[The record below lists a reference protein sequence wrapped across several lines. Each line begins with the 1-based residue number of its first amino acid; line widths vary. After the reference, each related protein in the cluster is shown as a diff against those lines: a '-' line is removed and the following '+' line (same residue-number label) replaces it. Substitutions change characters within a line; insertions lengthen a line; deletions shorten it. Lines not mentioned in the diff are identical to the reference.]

1 MSVHVYAVCMRHVCR
16 YPRKW
21 VRASSDP
28 LLLVLY
34 VAVNEYLVLGTS
46 LRLS

>member
-21 VRASSDP
+21 DRAADP

-34 VAVNEYLVLGTS
+34 VVVNEYLVLGTS